1 MLFTVSDKFKG
12 ACVKCLRTIGGV
24 AYHHDGP
31 FPLKNGHYHL
41 CPVCKI
47 ETTTNF
53 QGTVVIFDIES
64 ALAKK
69 LGITTPGTY
78 AIRV

>member
-1 MLFTVSDKFKG
+1 MPKK
-12 ACVKCLRTIGGV
+12 ACRQCKRIVRG
-24 AYHHDGP
+24 
-31 FPLKNGHYHL
+31 NL
-41 CPVCKI
+41 CPVCKV

-53 QGTVVIFDIES
+53 QGIVVIFDAES

-69 LGITTPGTY
+69 LGITAPGTY

>member
-1 MLFTVSDKFKG
+1 MPKK
-12 ACVKCLRTIGGV
+12 ACRQCKRIVRS
-24 AYHHDGP
+24 
-31 FPLKNGHYHL
+31 NL

-53 QGTVVIFDIES
+53 QGIVVIFDVES
-64 ALAKK
+64 EVAKK
-69 LGITTPGTY
+69 LNITAPGTY